1 MAVDWLKIKNEY
13 INTRISTR
21 KLAEKYGVSASAVMK
36 KSAAEKWAQQRQKQ
50 MCKIEAKVKQRTAS
64 SVASKIA
71 STEADRIAAL
81 TRVGAK
87 AAAFLE
93 KRIDAIAQSGN
104 KAYEV
109 KSIMESVRLIRD
121 IYKTDEHR
129 AGLSREDDPL
139 TQSLREEAKRL
150 EHQRQAEA
158 DSGLPVDGV

>member
-13 INTRISTR
+13 ISTEISTR
-21 KLAEKYGVSASAVMK
+21 KLAEKYGVSANTLQARSK
-36 KSAAEKWAQQRQKQ
+36 REKWASLRKKQCTQIAQKCTQ
-50 MCKIEAKVKQRTAS
+50 KTAEAVS
-64 SVASKIA
+64 SA
-71 STEADRIAAL
+71 EADRIATL

-93 KRIDAIAQSGN
+93 KRIDAISDSNN

-109 KSIMESVRLIRD
+109 KSIMESVKLIRD

-129 AGLSREDDPL
+129 AGMAREDDPL
-139 TQSLREEAKRL
+139 TKSLREEAQRL

-158 DSGLPVDGV
+158 DSGLPLDEL